1 MAARPVI
8 ASSIHPRAWAPLA
21 SLAAGAA
28 VPAVRPLV
36 LAGLAIGAGA
46 VVARGH
52 ARTPDGW
59 RWLATLP
66 AAVGLGWAGVVV
78 TPMPLPDAAHCTDPL
93 ALPAVSRVV
102 QAILVLG
109 TAAFAAHL
117 AGDRDALRIRR
128 PADRRVSA
136 VALLAPFVLVP
147 GALWIGPVLAQPFFG
162 PVGLATGD
170 FRTLVPAALF
180 ALANAGLE
188 EVEFRGSLLGW
199 SAPAL
204 GMGGAIIGQAAVFGF
219 AHLGTDI
226 TGLSPLLWLGMA
238 ASSAVAGLVAV
249 RSGSLLLPFTVHA
262 ALDVPLFYAYAC
274 RAVG

>member
-1 MAARPVI
+1 MAARLAF
-8 ASSIHPRAWAPLA
+8 ASSNRLRTWAPLA
-21 SLAAGAA
+21 ALTAGAALPAVRPFVLVGLALGAGAA
-28 VPAVRPLV
+28 V
-36 LAGLAIGAGA
+36 
-46 VVARGH
+46 ARGR

-66 AAVGLGWAGVVV
+66 AAVGLGWAGLAL

-93 ALPAVSRVV
+93 ALPAVSRVA

-109 TAAFAAHL
+109 TAVLAARI

-128 PADRRVSA
+128 PSNDRALA

-147 GALWIGPVLAQPFFG
+147 AALWVGPFLAQPFFG
-162 PVGLATGD
+162 HVGLATGD
-170 FRTLVPAALF
+170 LRALVPACLF
-180 ALANAGLE
+180 AVANAGLE

-204 GMGGAIIGQAAVFGF
+204 GMGGAILGQAAVFGF

-226 TGLSPLLWLGMA
+226 TGLAPLLWLGMA
-238 ASSAVAGLVAV
+238 ASGAVAGLVAV

-274 RAVG
+274 RAAV